1 MAAKKKKTGKTKSRK
16 AKPTR
21 KAKTARKTK
30 AKPRRKVTAK
40 PKASEKK
47 STSLF
52 GDLGLEDA
60 VSEPVADVSGMYRV
74 AEKIQRAQRGADED
88 EVNQFRDPSLVV
100 DLELKKTLRGKV
112 SHETTQPVREEDIV
126 SETEDD

>member
-16 AKPTR
+16 AKTTR

-30 AKPRRKVTAK
+30 AKPRRKPK
-40 PKASEKK
+40 PPEKK

-60 VSEPVADVSGMYRV
+60 VSEPIADTSGMYRV
-74 AEKIQRAQRGADED
+74 AEKIQRAQRGRDED
-88 EVNQFRDPSLVV
+88 EDNQFRDPSLVV

-126 SETEDD
+126 SETDDD